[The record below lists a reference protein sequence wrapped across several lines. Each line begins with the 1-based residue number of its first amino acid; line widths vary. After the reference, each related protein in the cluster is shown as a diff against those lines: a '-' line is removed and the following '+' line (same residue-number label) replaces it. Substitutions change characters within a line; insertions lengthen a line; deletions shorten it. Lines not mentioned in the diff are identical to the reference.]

1 MRRSAA
7 CLVLGIVAV
16 AAGVLLVSPAALR
29 GPGLPTDEGAIGMIL
44 SAYREQAQSG
54 GLTIRY
60 PLDETLFP
68 PESVPPTFRWEDG
81 NGDSDTWLVT
91 VGFEDG
97 EEGSSDLT
105 REMEW
110 TPPDDRWQVV
120 KRRSL
125 ESKAKITVLGVRR
138 AAPERILSAGSVAIS
153 TSQDEVGAPIFYREV
168 ILPFIDAVKDPSRIR
183 WRFGAISSKEQ
194 PPVVLEKLPVCGN
207 GHSFSADGTTLG
219 MDVDYANDKGSY
231 VVAPVEEEMVLDRSK
246 IITWSDYKREDK
258 KPTFGL
264 LSQVS
269 PDGKHVVS
277 TVKDQSV
284 FVPTPGLAFSQLFFP
299 IQGILVVYDRQA
311 GTFRALPGA
320 DDERFVQSNP
330 TWSPDGK
337 YIVFARSEAYRLRN
351 VRTRRSALLTPQD
364 CEEFL
369 REGKTF
375 LFDLYRIPFN
385 GGKGGKAEP
394 LEGASHNGTSNYFAR
409 YSPDGKW
416 IVFCKA
422 RTFMLLQPDS
432 ELYILP
438 AEGGQARR
446 LRCNTGRMNSWHS
459 WSPNGKWLV
468 FSSKANSA
476 YTQLFLTHVDEQG
489 RSSPPVLLS
498 QFTAADRA
506 ANIPE
511 FVNLRPGAIKTIR
524 EQFVDDLSYRRA
536 GDEFAFQGD
545 YDDAL
550 RTYRKGLELNPN
562 SARLHN
568 SLGCVLLQ
576 QGRLEEA
583 RGHFAKAIELQPD
596 LVPAILGLASI
607 RAQAKD
613 PKLRNLEEAV
623 KLARKACELT
633 GYQEP
638 EVLEILAGVYAAA
651 GRFPEAISTSQRA
664 LEIAL
669 AAGKKDLANAI
680 RGRLRLYEQQQKAFR
695 RSAPLGP

>member
-1 MRRSAA
+1 
-7 CLVLGIVAV
+7 
-16 AAGVLLVSPAALR
+16 
-29 GPGLPTDEGAIGMIL
+29 
-44 SAYREQAQSG
+44 
-54 GLTIRY
+54 
-60 PLDETLFP
+60 
-68 PESVPPTFRWEDG
+68 
-81 NGDSDTWLVT
+81 
-91 VGFEDG
+91 
-97 EEGSSDLT
+97 
-105 REMEW
+105 
-110 TPPDDRWQVV
+110 
-120 KRRSL
+120 
-125 ESKAKITVLGVRR
+125 
-138 AAPERILSAGSVAIS
+138 
-153 TSQDEVGAPIFYREV
+153 
-168 ILPFIDAVKDPSRIR
+168 
-183 WRFGAISSKEQ
+183 
-194 PPVVLEKLPVCGN
+194 
-207 GHSFSADGTTLG
+207 
-219 MDVDYANDKGSY
+219 
-231 VVAPVEEEMVLDRSK
+231 
-246 IITWSDYKREDK
+246 
-258 KPTFGL
+258 
-264 LSQVS
+264 
-269 PDGKHVVS
+269 
-277 TVKDQSV
+277 
-284 FVPTPGLAFSQLFFP
+284 
-299 IQGILVVYDRQA
+299 
-311 GTFRALPGA
+311 
-320 DDERFVQSNP
+320 
-330 TWSPDGK
+330 
-337 YIVFARSEAYRLRN
+337 
-351 VRTRRSALLTPQD
+351 
-364 CEEFL
+364 
-369 REGKTF
+369 
-375 LFDLYRIPFN
+375 
-385 GGKGGKAEP
+385 
-394 LEGASHNGTSNYFAR
+394 
-409 YSPDGKW
+409 
-416 IVFCKA
+416 
-422 RTFMLLQPDS
+422 
-432 ELYILP
+432 
-438 AEGGQARR
+438 
-446 LRCNTGRMNSWHS
+446 MNSWHS